1 MEEELGT
8 DNFHIRRGR
17 NYFYDKKLQSD
28 NGLKQSAEFVRLCLD
43 QIPNYFE

>member
-17 NYFYDKKLQSD
+17 NYFYDK
-28 NGLKQSAEFVRLCLD
+28 NYN
-43 QIPNYFE
+43 QIMD